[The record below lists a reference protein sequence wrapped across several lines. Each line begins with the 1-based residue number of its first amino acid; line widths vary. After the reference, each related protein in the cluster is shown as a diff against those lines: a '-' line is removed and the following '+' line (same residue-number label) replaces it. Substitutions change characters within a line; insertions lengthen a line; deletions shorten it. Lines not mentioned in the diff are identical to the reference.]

1 MATRKNPITDPDGL
15 KAATRITE
23 ERDRKVREKLKNQ
36 STVGSR
42 AAELAAQAGASLG
55 ANIPKVVS
63 QTVNAAT
70 VGVSN
75 VKQAINDAGQLGGV
89 QGYSHGLASGNLQ
102 RHTDIY
108 GGLVIPEI
116 DFNGAIPSDLLNP
129 QIELQATET
138 QLTQGLETYAGATRA
153 QKLLQ
158 AGYKYIEEIGK
169 TKQHFHKAQVSIIKG
184 ATEGIKTQQAIVGFD
199 CQNIELDI
207 DREKLEQSNE
217 KLRQAQVTTLGIRNE
232 TQQLIQLIEAK
243 EGLKESQIKSIQSQT
258 QDVTQRYLQ
267 GSFNQVI

>member
-1 MATRKNPITDPDGL
+1 MTTKKNPITDPGGL
-15 KAATRITE
+15 KAAAKVTE
-23 ERDRKVREKLKNQ
+23 ERDKRVREKLRNQ
-36 STVGSR
+36 STIGNK
-42 AAELAAQAGASLG
+42 AAELAAQAGASLT
-55 ANIPKVVS
+55 ASIPTVAS
-63 QTVNAAT
+63 QALNAAT
-70 VGVSN
+70 ATVSN
-75 VKQAINDAGQLGGV
+75 AKQAVNDLRQLGGV
-89 QGYSHGLASGNLQ
+89 QGYSESLSSSSLQ

-108 GGLVIPEI
+108 GGLTIPEI

-129 QIELQATET
+129 QIELQATEA
-138 QLTQGLETYAGATRA
+138 QLTQGLATYAGATRA
-153 QKLLQ
+153 QQLLQ

-169 TKQHFHKAQVSIIKG
+169 TKQQFHKAEVAIIKG

-199 CQNIELDI
+199 RQNIELDI